1 MKISRITVWHLDLPL
16 SHPYFLSG
24 GRLRFDRLDSSIIRI
39 DTDSGISGWGE
50 ACPWGHTYL
59 PAHGPGVRAGIET
72 MAPALLGQHP
82 RGLEHLNLVMD
93 VTLPGHPYA
102 KSAIDIAAWDIF
114 GQAAGMPLWQCL
126 GGGGDGHGA
135 ATPVAVN
142 SSISTGTPEEMIA
155 LIKAAS
161 ADGYR
166 THSAKIGGNDPDLD
180 IARINAISAALPAG
194 ENVTFDVNRA
204 WQPGT
209 AIRVLNSVASR
220 DWVEQP
226 CETLDQCAHVAAR
239 VPQPIML
246 DECMNGLQ
254 DHLDAWRRNA
264 CNGVKVK
271 PNRLGGLT
279 RARQIRDFGVSVG
292 WQMHIEDVGGSVLA
306 DTAALHLA
314 ASTPEANRLA
324 SWLCHHHLALDPM
337 PGQGAR
343 NVAGFA
349 TVPSAPGLGVTPD
362 EAALGTAAAIY
373 E

>member
-1 MKISRITVWHLDLPL
+1 MRISRITIWQMDLPL
-16 SHPYFLSG
+16 SQPYFLSG
-24 GRLRFDRLDSSIIRI
+24 GRLRFDRLDSTFVRI
-39 DTDSGISGWGE
+39 DTDEGLSGWGE

-72 MAPALLGQHP
+72 IAPALIGTDPCGIDHM
-82 RGLEHLNLVMD
+82 NAMMD

-102 KSAIDIAAWDIF
+102 KSALDIAAWDIF
-114 GQAAGMPLWQCL
+114 GKAAGMPLWQCL
-126 GGGGDGHGA
+126 GGGQADGA

-142 SSISTGTPEEMIA
+142 SSISTGTPDEMIT
-155 LIKAAS
+155 LIRAAS

-166 THSAKIGGNDPDLD
+166 THSAKIGGSDPDLD
-180 IARINAISAALPAG
+180 IERMNAISTALPSG

-209 AIRVLNSVASR
+209 AIRVLNSIASR

-226 CETLDQCAHVAAR
+226 CETLDQCATVAGR

-246 DECMNGLQ
+246 DECMHSMQ
-254 DHLDAWRRNA
+254 DHLDAWRLGA
-264 CNGVKVK
+264 CQGVKVK

-279 RARQIRDFGVSVG
+279 RARQIRDLGVTLG
-292 WQMHIEDVGGSVLA
+292 WQMHVEDVGGSALA

-314 ASTPEANRLA
+314 ASTPDANRLA
-324 SWLCHHHLALDPM
+324 SWLCHYHLAVDPV
-337 PGQGAR
+337 PEQGAR
-343 NVAGFA
+343 NLKGFA
-349 TVPSAPGLGVTPD
+349 TPPSVPGLGVTPD
-362 EAALGTAAAIY
+362 KDSLGPPTATY